1 MSYRKLTPTE
11 VAALVAGGCEA
22 EDWQGV
28 EVAAEGF
35 DPARVRRVRFSG
47 TVRIGRTDG
56 SFDPGD
62 GRPALPAGLYD
73 ATIHNCILGDGV
85 RVDGVRSALAGYE
98 IGPGAQLTDI
108 GMMTYRA
115 GATAGNGIRVAAVN
129 ENGGRTIP
137 IFDGLTA
144 QTAHLLV
151 FHRHRTETL
160 RRTFDR
166 IDAYAARIAAAP
178 RGYVGAGAT
187 VEGCGRIADVR
198 IGEGTTIRGATLLQN
213 GTLLSR
219 TDAPVEVGVGVM
231 ARDFILAPGARVVDG
246 AFIERCFVG
255 EACLVEQGFTAI
267 DCLLFANGMFAKG
280 EAVSVFAA
288 PHTVS
293 HHKASL
299 SIACSLSFANIGS
312 ASNMSNHA
320 YKLGAVHQS
329 VAERGS
335 KFGSNSY
342 VQAPAH
348 FGAYSMITGEH
359 RSHPDTRALPFSY
372 LMDEDGQSMLIPAVN
387 LFRTG
392 TLRDVRKW
400 PGRDHRPAD
409 CPRDLIR
416 YDFLQPYLI
425 DRILA
430 AIGLLTRLREEKPD
444 AKYYTFGNCSIHR
457 HSLQKGITYYREAL
471 DVFVGDYLISGGAID
486 TTEGPGRGVWIDL
499 SGLILPCE
507 LLEEIAGDDLFE
519 ADAALRR
526 ADARYAECLARFV
539 TDRYDLTNADKRR
552 EHLERYAA
560 TLETVRH
567 RLSKE
572 AALEYFGVSQIS
584 YGADRADDRA
594 ADFLQVRGAITTDPF
609 LVPLLSEME
618 RKAEQAR
625 AML

>member
-1 MSYRKLTPTE
+1 MPYRKLTQCE
-11 VAALVAGGCEA
+11 IDALVASGCEA
-22 EDWQGV
+22 EDWQRV
-28 EVAAEGF
+28 EVADVGF
-35 DPARVRRVRFSG
+35 DPTRLRHVRFSG
-47 TVRIGRTDG
+47 QISLG
-56 SFDPGD
+56 SAVDL
-62 GRPALPAGLYD
+62 RD
-73 ATIHNCILGDGV
+73 ATICDCMVGDGV
-85 RVDGVRSALAGYE
+85 RINGVRSALAGYE
-98 IGPGAQLTDI
+98 IGRGARLTDI
-108 GMMTYRA
+108 GTMTYRA
-115 GATAGNGIRVAAVN
+115 GTTAGNGVRVAAVN
-129 ENGGRTIP
+129 ENGGRAVP
-137 IFDGLTA
+137 LFDGLTA
-144 QTAHLLV
+144 QTAHLMV

-166 IDAYAARIAAAP
+166 IDAYAATIAAAP
-178 RGYVGAGAT
+178 RGYVGEGAT
-187 VEGCGRIADVR
+187 VEGCGRIVDVR
-198 IGEGTTIRGATLLQN
+198 IGDRATVCGATLLQN
-213 GTLLSR
+213 GTILSQPE
-219 TDAPVEVGVGVM
+219 APTEVGVGVM

-293 HHKASL
+293 HHKSSL
-299 SIACSLSFANIGS
+299 SIACSLSFANMGS
-312 ASNMSNHA
+312 GSNMSNHA

-329 VAERGS
+329 VAERGT

-359 RSHPDTRALPFSY
+359 RNHPDTHALPFSY

-392 TLRDVRKW
+392 TLRDATKW
-400 PGRDHRPAD
+400 PNRDHRTAD
-409 CPRDLIR
+409 SPRDLIR
-416 YDFLQPYLI
+416 YDFLNPDLI

-430 AIGLLTRLREEKPD
+430 AVNLLSRLKEEKPD

-471 DVFVGDYLISGGAID
+471 DIFVGDYLVCGGTID
-486 TTEGPGRGVWIDL
+486 DSEGPGRGPWIDL
-499 SGLILPCE
+499 SGLVMPHE
-507 LLEEIAGDDLFE
+507 TLEEIVHDDLFG
-519 ADAALRR
+519 ADAAFRQ
-526 ADARYAECLARFV
+526 AHARYEEYLGRYV
-539 TDRYDLTNADKRR
+539 TDRYDLSDADKRR
-552 EHLERYAA
+552 EHLKRYVS
-560 TLETVRH
+560 TLDTVRH

-584 YGADRADDRA
+584 YGADCPESDRQT
-594 ADFLQVRGAITTDPF
+594 DFLQVRGEIATDPF
-609 LVPLLSEME
+609 LAPLLSEME
-618 RKAEQAR
+618 HKAEQAR